1 MHLKLQYLLQ
11 FTSFT
16 SFTSTSRISLNASR
30 LSQRKIIDAN
40 LSAFCKQKS
49 LGTDDHV
56 AVF

>member
-11 FTSFT
+11 FT